1 MLPIGNTELDEIRKR
16 AAKIRGNWS
25 VSERRRRM
33 GLPPD
38 MPQRL
43 RDYVFA
49 PRVAAWMFSSAPDPR

>member
-1 MLPIGNTELDEIRKR
+1 MSPVGNNELDEIRKR

-25 VSERRRRM
+25 LSERRRRT

-49 PRVAAWMFSSAPDPR
+49 PRIAAWTFSAPEPR